1 MQLTFTR
8 ALKLK
13 FTLVRTFIGALKLK
27 FTLDKMF
34 PSLVGLHKTPMVRK
48 VMFLSKTCFFQKQI
62 FEVKPTLFILQ

>member
-1 MQLTFTR
+1 MLLTFTR

-34 PSLVGLHKTPMVRK
+34 PSLVGLH
-48 VMFLSKTCFFQKQI
+48 
-62 FEVKPTLFILQ
+62 